1 MDFSVFI
8 LGVKYFFKKRIFRLS
23 HYFDHSSEDFK
34 EIPSNAIACSSLW

>member
-23 HYFDHSSEDFK
+23 HYFDQSSEDFK